1 MPDRIPLFRTRA
13 AAAPVLVALALVV
26 AGLTLPEAAAA
37 QAIGIAPKVGTAGAG
52 ADIGV
57 GLGGRLSFRG
67 GIGFIPIEIEDVELD
82 DQDFTLTTP
91 DFFATLGADFKVI
104 GPLRL
109 MGGVLIR
116 SGDFEYSTDVEGSI
130 EIGNQVFTVPG
141 RLFGKWEN
149 DSVAPFVGI
158 GLGTIASTGFGIF
171 LDAGVAFTGDP
182 EVTAEVSGTL
192 AEQPGI
198 QAEVERER
206 QRIND
211 DIPDYAQYWPF
222 VQIGFK
228 IGLGR

>member
-1 MPDRIPLFRTRA
+1 MFQVRPAPRMRSKSFTTALTLSLA
-13 AAAPVLVALALVV
+13 AVLVLAP
-26 AGLTLPEAAAA
+26 LPLAA
-37 QAIGIAPKVGTAGAG
+37 QAIGIAPKIGSAGLG
-52 ADIGV
+52 ADV
-57 GLGGRLSFRG
+57 ALALGGRLSLRG
-67 GIGFIPIEIEDVELD
+67 GLGFIPIEIDDVELD
-82 DQDFTLTTP
+82 GEDFTLTMP
-91 DFFATLGADFKVI
+91 DLFATIGADLKVI

-109 MGGVLIR
+109 MGGLLIR
-116 SGDFEYSTDVEGSI
+116 SGDFEYETDVDGSL
-130 EIGNQVFTVPG
+130 EIGDVVYTVPG
-141 RLFGKWEN
+141 RLFGKWKN
-149 DSVAPFVGI
+149 DAVAPFIGI

-182 EVTAEVSGTL
+182 EVTAEVSGAL
-192 AEQPGI
+192 ADQPGV